1 VGALRRP
8 NPTRCL
14 ACLLRGREWAR
25 QKLKKLLDV
34 SFVREIRW
42 HDLLQLLLLTLE
54 VDYPLDFLQ
63 L

>member
-1 VGALRRP
+1 ML
-8 NPTRCL
+8 
-14 ACLLRGREWAR
+14 REWAR